1 MDLILF
7 GPPGAGKGTQGA
19 LLAERFGLQRLS
31 TGDLLREAVR
41 EGTPLGLEARR
52 FMDAGELV
60 PDSVLIGLVREY
72 LAGTAAGVI
81 FDGFPRTRP
90 QAEALDTLL
99 RDLGRTLEAVLV
111 LQVDDEALI
120 RRLSGRRSCP
130 TCGAVFN
137 VHTDPPAEAGRC
149 DRCRAELV
157 QRADDEEATVRR
169 RLEVYG
175 EQTAPLIDYYDA
187 SPVRVERID
196 GDRSVEDVQRQLVD
210 LLP

>member
-41 EGTPLGLEARR
+41 QGTPLGQEAKRY
-52 FMDAGELV
+52 MNAGELV

-72 LAGTAAGVI
+72 LAGVSDGVI

-90 QAEALDTLL
+90 QAEALDALMAE
-99 RDLGRTLEAVLV
+99 LGRQLEAVVV

-130 TCGAVFN
+130 ACGAVFN
-137 VHTDPPAEAGRC
+137 VHFDPPASAGRC
-149 DRCRAELV
+149 DNCGAELV
-157 QRADDEEATVRR
+157 QRADDAESTVRR

-187 SPVRVERID
+187 SPVRVERIA
-196 GDRSVEDVQRQLVD
+196 GDRSVDEVQRQLID
-210 LLP
+210 LLQ